1 MTSIVL
7 LLVLLLVGLGYFWLL
22 VKIARPKP
30 LAKPVKDSKGWLVAQ
45 TVLSWLCSFLFG
57 FLTLW
62 MLGVFVVTG
71 GWGMGSLG
79 GGVATFGA
87 PLFLPIRGGWARMV
101 MRRGEGLRGRH
112 HSGKGRGRL

>member
-30 LAKPVKDSKGWLVAQ
+30 LANPVKDSKGWLVAQ

-62 MLGVFVVTG
+62 MLGVFVVTS
-71 GWGMGSLG
+71 GWGMATSG
-79 GGVATFGA
+79 GLLATLGA
-87 PLFLPIRGGWARMV
+87 PLLLAIIL
-101 MRRGEGLRGRH
+101 RRPRITTLTCKPLRR
-112 HSGKGRGRL
+112 

>member
-22 VKIARPKP
+22 VKIARPKS
-30 LAKPVKDSKGWLVAQ
+30 LAKPVKGSKGWLVAQ
-45 TVLSWLCSFLFG
+45 TVLSWLCSFLLG

-71 GWGMGSLG
+71 GCGLAILG
-79 GGVATFGA
+79 GVLGA
-87 PLFLPIRGGWARMV
+87 LGGAAFLSLRVRGTRKLV
-101 MRRGEGLRGRH
+101 RRWKGLAGDPPMED
-112 HSGKGRGRL
+112 GAAV

>member
-45 TVLSWLCSFLFG
+45 TVLSWLCSFLVG

-71 GWGMGSLG
+71 GLGMATSG
-79 GGVATFGA
+79 GRLAAF
-87 PLFLPIRGGWARMV
+87 WARPFF
-101 MRRGEGLRGRH
+101 LK
-112 HSGKGRGRL
+112 KGRGPPMGVRQR

>member
-22 VKIARPKP
+22 VKIARPKS
-30 LAKPVKDSKGWLVAQ
+30 LAKPVKGSKGWLVAQ
-45 TVLSWLCSFLFG
+45 TVLSWLCSFLLG

-71 GWGMGSLG
+71 GWGSGNSGGRLGSLG
-79 GGVATFGA
+79 A
-87 PLFLPIRGGWARMV
+87 PPFLAVKAWWSRVTER
-101 MRRGEGLRGRH
+101 
-112 HSGKGRGRL
+112 S